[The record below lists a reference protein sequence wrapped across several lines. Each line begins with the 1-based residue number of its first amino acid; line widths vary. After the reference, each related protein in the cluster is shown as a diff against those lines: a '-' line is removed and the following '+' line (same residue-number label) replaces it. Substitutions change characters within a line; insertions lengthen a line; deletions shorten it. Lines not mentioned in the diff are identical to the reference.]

1 MSLLSERSGS
11 PDDAS
16 SPDPSV
22 VANAGSSRGAAAGRD
37 QEVPFAGAPAG
48 TAAAAGDQPTP
59 DAAGSDA
66 DKVAALFA
74 RAKQLGESG
83 ETSQAITAYRQLLK
97 LDPRHARARN
107 NLAFLL
113 EQRGNVQAALQELD
127 LAIAEEP
134 DNVALLL
141 NRAAMLSAH
150 LKYDAA
156 EQDLRRA
163 LRHGESAETL
173 TTLGMVLSK
182 GGRAKEALEPLRRA
196 VELAPGSA
204 AAHYYL
210 AEVYNRL
217 DQLPAALASYEQAAA
232 LQPANWRAF
241 KGVGNVLD
249 RMARPAEAAV
259 AHRKAREAQRK

>member
-1 MSLLSERSGS
+1 MSLFSERSGG

-16 SPDPSV
+16 SSPDSSLAV
-22 VANAGSSRGAAAGRD
+22 NSAGRGAGRD
-37 QEVPFAGAPAG
+37 QEVPFAGTPPG
-48 TAAAAGDQPTP
+48 GNAAAAGDRPAP
-59 DAAGSDA
+59 EPGSDA
-66 DKVAALFA
+66 EKVAALFA
-74 RAKQLGESG
+74 RAKQYGESN
-83 ETSQAITAYRQLLK
+83 ETSLAITTYRQLLK

-113 EQRGNVQAALQELD
+113 EQRGNIQAALVELE

-141 NRAAMLSAH
+141 NRAAVLSAH
-150 LKYDAA
+150 LKFDAA

-163 LRHGESAETL
+163 LRHGENAEIL

-196 VELAPGSA
+196 VELAPNSA

-210 AEVYNRL
+210 GEVYNRL
-217 DQLPAALASYEQAAA
+217 DQLPAALASYEQACA
-232 LQPANWRAF
+232 LQPSNWRAY